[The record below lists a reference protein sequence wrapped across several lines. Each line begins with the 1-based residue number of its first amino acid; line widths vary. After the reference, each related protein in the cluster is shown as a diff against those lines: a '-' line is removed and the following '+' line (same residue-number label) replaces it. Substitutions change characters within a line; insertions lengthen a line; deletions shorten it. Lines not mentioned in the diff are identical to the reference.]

1 MTNTTI
7 ETRVRR
13 RSTRRTG
20 VGAALALTLLSG
32 SAVAVAP
39 VASAAP
45 RGAAHHKCA
54 PASVPLPDG
63 FRPEGI
69 TSGPG
74 TTFYAGSVGNGAIWR
89 GNLRS
94 GNGAYLLPAAAGRS
108 LRGLQYDAR
117 TGLVW
122 AVGND
127 AAGSKIWAVNARTG
141 AVLRAIDVPGGGFL
155 NDLVVTRTA
164 VWVTDSRVDRLT
176 RVALTAAG
184 RPTTATP
191 SYLPLTGAWPST
203 TSAGLGA
210 NGIRRLADGQLVLN
224 NSTVGG
230 LFSVSTRTGAAMV
243 IPVTGGNPLV
253 SGDGLE
259 LRGGTLYDVRG
270 SGTSTVT
277 VLTLRRT
284 SSGWKASSRGDIT
297 SPLLDVPSTVTLN
310 HGALYAVNARFGVA
324 SPTKATY
331 SVTCLPL
338 RP

>member
-1 MTNTTI
+1 MPNATNTTR
-7 ETRVRR
+7 TRPTA
-13 RSTRRTG
+13 TRRTA

-32 SAVAVAP
+32 SAVAAAP
-39 VASAAP
+39 VASAYP
-45 RGAAHHKCA
+45 GAAEHHRCA

-74 TTFYAGSVGNGAIWR
+74 TTFYAGSVGDGAIWR
-89 GNLRS
+89 GDLRT
-94 GNGAYLLPAAAGRS
+94 GRGAYLLPAAAGRS
-108 LRGLQYDAR
+108 LRGLQHDAR

-127 AAGSKIWAVNARTG
+127 AAGAKVWAVNARTG
-141 AVLRAIDVPGGGFL
+141 AVVHAIDVPGGAFL

-184 RPTTATP
+184 RPTAAAPT
-191 SYLPLTGAWPST
+191 YLPLTGAWPAT
-203 TSAGLGA
+203 TPAGLGA

-224 NSTVGG
+224 NSTAGG
-230 LFSVSTRTGAAMV
+230 LFSVDARTGVAAK

-284 SSGWKASSRGDIT
+284 DGGWKATNRGDIS
-297 SPLLDVPSTVTLN
+297 SPLLDVPSTATLN

-324 SPTKATY
+324 SPTTATY
-331 SVTCLPL
+331 SVTRLPL

>member
-1 MTNTTI
+1 MRRTTD
-7 ETRVRR
+7 RP
-13 RSTRRTG
+13 STARRTG

-32 SAVAVAP
+32 SALVAAP
-39 VASAAP
+39 VASATP
-45 RGAAHHKCA
+45 RSPGHHRCS

-89 GNLRS
+89 GDLRT
-94 GNGAYLLPAAAGRS
+94 GTGRYLLPGATGRS
-108 LRGLQYDAR
+108 LRGLQYDPR

-127 AAGSKIWAVNARTG
+127 AAGAKVWAVNARTG
-141 AVLRAIDVPGGGFL
+141 AVVRAIDVPGGAFL
-155 NDLVVTRTA
+155 NDLVVTRAA

-176 RVALTAAG
+176 RVALTEAG
-184 RPTTATP
+184 RPTSAAPTFV
-191 SYLPLTGAWPST
+191 PLSGAWPT
-203 TSAGLGA
+203 TTPAGLGA

-224 NSTVGG
+224 NSTAGG
-230 LFSVSTRTGAAMV
+230 LFAVKARTGVATA
-243 IPVTGGNPLV
+243 IPVSGAKLV
-253 SGDGLE
+253 GGDGLE
-259 LRGGTLYDVRG
+259 LRGATLYDVRG
-270 SGTSTVT
+270 SGTSTVS

-284 SSGWKASSRGDIT
+284 SAGWTATNRGDLR
-297 SPLLDVPSTVTLN
+297 SPLLDVPSTATLN

-324 SPTKATY
+324 SPGTATY
-331 SVTCLPL
+331 SVTRLPL